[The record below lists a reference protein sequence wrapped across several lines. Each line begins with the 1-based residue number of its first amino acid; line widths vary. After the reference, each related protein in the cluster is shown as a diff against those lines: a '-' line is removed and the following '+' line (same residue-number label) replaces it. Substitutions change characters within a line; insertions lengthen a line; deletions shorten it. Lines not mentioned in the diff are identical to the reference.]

1 MTTCLFLF
9 LYCPIINASV
19 TLADFGILFKPF
31 SFLVP
36 KDF

>member
-1 MTTCLFLF
+1 MFM
-9 LYCPIINASV
+9 
-19 TLADFGILFKPF
+19 PF